1 MTERTG
7 VVVSNLYSGHGT
19 YSTLGLAHSDQRVR
33 EHFLQNWL
41 FPMVDTATDLGAGLG
56 FFCHAFSEE
65 MLRNQKN
72 YQIAMNNLYQGICE
86 VSKYAKDK
94 KLHFICTEQMYS
106 PHQIPWTINMAERF
120 IRDIYEKSKAPM
132 YITVDTGHACGQKS
146 FLKPTRKDVNAY
158 IERRKRNIYQP
169 SLFVGAVDVY
179 DEIDRIVSDPTIDN
193 SSATEMIMNKM
204 DQCNYMFAQANDG
217 DPYQWLIRHACYS
230 PVIHLQQTDGTFS
243 KHLPFTKEYNS
254 SGIIRGDRLLKAI
267 EKSYMSFPVD
277 GMPPKC
283 DKIFLT
289 LEVFSGT
296 TEKNVDI
303 VRKIK
308 ESVDYWRQY
317 IPKDGL
323 SLDVL
328 LARLG

>member
-1 MTERTG
+1 
-7 VVVSNLYSGHGT
+7 
-19 YSTLGLAHSDQRVR
+19 
-33 EHFLQNWL
+33 
-41 FPMVDTATDLGAGLG
+41 
-56 FFCHAFSEE
+56 
-65 MLRNQKN
+65 
-72 YQIAMNNLYQGICE
+72 
-86 VSKYAKDK
+86 
-94 KLHFICTEQMYS
+94 
-106 PHQIPWTINMAERF
+106 
-120 IRDIYEKSKAPM
+120 
-132 YITVDTGHACGQKS
+132 
-146 FLKPTRKDVNAY
+146 
-158 IERRKRNIYQP
+158 
-169 SLFVGAVDVY
+169 
-179 DEIDRIVSDPTIDN
+179 
-193 SSATEMIMNKM
+193 MNKM